1 MFVFFP
7 NKPGRYTYAREVLSK
22 GARNVMA
29 AIDLLLVNSD
39 TSTISEKHKLFD
51 AFVKPVLLY
60 GYCRNLGP

>member
-1 MFVFFP
+1 
-7 NKPGRYTYAREVLSK
+7 
-22 GARNVMA
+22 MA